1 MNVAAYA
8 KADHAVDVAQAVATR
23 STHFAGFAFFLLAAQ
38 FMTVIM
44 AAASMAPGYD
54 LAGGA
59 ISDLGIIPTTAPLFN
74 LSLLVTGILNI
85 AAASSLNLAERRT
98 PTLALA
104 LIAGLGAIG
113 AGIFNLH
120 NPNLHGIFALL
131 AFVFFNLQIIPMAA
145 RVHGPM
151 RIIGF
156 VLALIGISYI
166 VVMVIGDG
174 GNPAAFGAIG
184 HGGAERMIVYPP
196 MLWLLAYGGFLM
208 AQPAP
213 ESEVDH
219 HPAHG
224 HHSHPARHPAG
235 TYRRFEW

>member
-1 MNVAAYA
+1 MHIDARLPHDTTVAATG
-8 KADHAVDVAQAVATR
+8 HAR
-23 STHFAGFAFFLLAAQ
+23 STHFAGFAYFMLAAQ

-85 AAASSLNLAERRT
+85 AGAASLNLAERRT
-98 PTLALA
+98 PTFALA

-131 AFVFFNLQIIPMAA
+131 AFIFFNLQILPMAA

-166 VVMVIGDG
+166 VVMIIGDG

-184 HGGAERMIVYPP
+184 HGGSERMIVYPP
-196 MLWLLAYGGFLM
+196 MLWLMAYGGFLM

-213 ESEVDH
+213 ESLVDH
-219 HPAHG
+219 HPGHA